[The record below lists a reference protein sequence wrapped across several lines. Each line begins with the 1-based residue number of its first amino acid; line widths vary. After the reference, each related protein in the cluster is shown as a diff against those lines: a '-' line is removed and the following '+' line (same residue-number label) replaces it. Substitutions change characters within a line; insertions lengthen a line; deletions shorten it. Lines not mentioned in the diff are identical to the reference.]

1 MSKKGKSINLYAGAS
16 IVGAVLFLFFVG
28 FSVLAEKIPPIIFP
42 LYFVAS
48 ILSFIM
54 YAIDKSA
61 AKKGAWR
68 VQENTLHLISLAGGW
83 PGAIIAQQELRHKTQ
98 KQSFRAVFWVT
109 AIINSAGLYWVFTPN
124 GSATIQLYLDKIA

>member
-1 MSKKGKSINLYAGAS
+1 MYAAIS
-16 IVGAVLFLFFVG
+16 IVSAVFFMFFVG
-28 FSVLAEKIPPIIFP
+28 FSVLTEKIPPFIFL
-42 LYFVAS
+42 LYLLGS

-54 YAIDKSA
+54 YAMDKSA

-68 VQENTLHLISLAGGW
+68 IQESTLHLVSLVGGW

-109 AIINSAGLYWVFTPN
+109 AIVNSSALYWVFTPN
-124 GSATIQLYLDKIA
+124 GAATLQSYMDKIA